1 MKPLNF
7 TEASKNIFVFH
18 VFINLFIN
26 HLTLLSGIGLITLA
40 FGSFLLIYPKNL
52 VRSESD
58 EMYNIQE
65 GPGERGSVL
74 QALKNLSQNSVKCSL
89 LMYFIPCTRGSV
101 GVGWKSQYNGISS
114 AHTYY
119 LYCFQLEPRE
129 DNRSGCSDVNSDL
142 VLSTSRFVTSNEVY
156 RKRGS

>member
-65 GPGERGSVL
+65 VPGERGSVL

-101 GVGWKSQYNGISS
+101 GVG
-114 AHTYY
+114 
-119 LYCFQLEPRE
+119 
-129 DNRSGCSDVNSDL
+129 
-142 VLSTSRFVTSNEVY
+142 
-156 RKRGS
+156 